1 MTKLTSLCSKGAV
14 AGGLERRLVGAL
26 VLALLAGC
34 ATTGGA
40 GVANV
45 PNLALQDVNGRTHY
59 LSDYV
64 GQKVVVM
71 SFWATWCQPC
81 RQELLMLEQ
90 VYREHKQE
98 GLVVLG
104 INTDGPETQAAV
116 RTMVMQQGFTFPIL
130 LDTETR
136 AVTIYNPRKQ
146 EPMMHIFARSGRIVF
161 THSTFQPGEAAS
173 IRARILAVLHGG
185 TGDEPADEEKG
196 KDKDKR
202 DKKGEGEGE
211 GSGD

>member
-1 MTKLTSLCSKGAV
+1 MTKLTSLGRGAV
-14 AGGLERRLVGAL
+14 AGCL

-34 ATTGGA
+34 ATTAGSGA
-40 GVANV
+40 ANV

-59 LSDYV
+59 LSDYI

-90 VYREHKQE
+90 VYKDHKQE

-104 INTDGPETQAAV
+104 INTDGPETQPAV

-136 AVTIYNPRKQ
+136 AVTLYNPRKQ
-146 EPMMHIFARSGRIVF
+146 EPMMHIFGRDGRIVF

-173 IRARILAVLHGG
+173 IRAKILSVLHRGS
-185 TGDEPADEEKG
+185 TDEPADEEKG
-196 KDKDKR
+196 KGKKDG
-202 DKKGEGEGE
+202 KGDEGGE